1 MLNRRSLAIAAV
13 STVLAGAALSRVPVA
28 AGHPHGEEE
37 RTAIKTSLDRA
48 DRAIAQ
54 AGSTLLS
61 LRGSGSA
68 DAPSAAVRR
77 SMESVSAEFRN
88 LRTAVETSA
97 THPLVDEDLAAL
109 QSFDRIAR
117 EFERMSVA
125 LANMTKQFGRAV
137 KQKI

>member
-37 RTAIKTSLDRA
+37 RTAIKTSLARA
-48 DRAIAQ
+48 DQAMAQ
-54 AGSTLLS
+54 AGATLLS
-61 LRGSGSA
+61 LRGTGPA
-68 DAPSAAVRR
+68 DAPTTAVRR
-77 SMESVSAEFRN
+77 SVEIALADFRN
-88 LRTAVETSA
+88 LRTVVETSA
-97 THPLVDEDLAAL
+97 AHPLVDEDLAAL

-125 LANMTKQFGRAV
+125 LANMTKQVSRAA
-137 KQKI
+137 KQKS